1 MLDLSK
7 VKTKDRKILEDT
19 KAFVEWY
26 NTVFPDGQLP
36 SYEEF
41 QTRVTRENMNVR
53 DAWIA
58 RFYNEGINI
67 QTDMGISMEKF
78 VGPDIAN
85 AAKALV
91 KEFPRA
97 SRNSP
102 GPEKLALDIKNSKA
116 YFGLSIDEF
125 RSQTSGVK
133 SLANLKQ
140 TMFGKGGTE
149 GKIAKFLN
157 EGRGAGST
165 GAKTTLGAVI
175 SDESMRAMLEGFND
189 IPDDDVREM
198 LWVGSFGAR
207 GEATVN
213 IAINKEIAVAA
224 AQSDQYWDPVNKVL
238 VATDTGTR
246 KGLPPSRKVDPITEE
261 ILDRRWQAAVD
272 AGETRLF
279 PDDIADVK
287 KLSSAL
293 QKYVFPK
300 ITGVD
305 QTLMGKELV
314 GITDLR
320 KVVGSWML
328 KTLGQGDKIDQL
340 LSHTEDTLD
349 EAARISRVG
358 RTRYLT
364 IEGDTK
370 VFQDFLNRAVQSWA
384 KLLDV
389 ESIDKLPAKMGL
401 NATVSFDETIPFFD
415 FDETDIDAGNAV
427 DDNRPQGT
435 PKSDRELELEA
446 KERESGIVNRTSGN
460 LASAVQ
466 KDLEA
471 EQKKKELLRLRTENI
486 EAEENLPPPPERIAT
501 VSDDTKVAAK
511 KGFGRLANRLQ
522 RLGGRAG
529 KKILSVVPG
538 VGAGLQMM
546 DAESKKQELM
556 ATGRYTEQQVDD
568 YLRNKIVYG
577 ETPAGLYSDVLEG
590 AEAVKDIFSD
600 VSEEEIKKRD
610 LERMESQMKQIGIQ
624 AGPEA

>member
-1 MLDLSK
+1 
-7 VKTKDRKILEDT
+7 
-19 KAFVEWY
+19 
-26 NTVFPDGQLP
+26 
-36 SYEEF
+36 
-41 QTRVTRENMNVR
+41 
-53 DAWIA
+53 
-58 RFYNEGINI
+58 
-67 QTDMGISMEKF
+67 
-78 VGPDIAN
+78 
-85 AAKALV
+85 
-91 KEFPRA
+91 
-97 SRNSP
+97 
-102 GPEKLALDIKNSKA
+102 
-116 YFGLSIDEF
+116 
-125 RSQTSGVK
+125 
-133 SLANLKQ
+133 
-140 TMFGKGGTE
+140 
-149 GKIAKFLN
+149 
-157 EGRGAGST
+157 
-165 GAKTTLGAVI
+165 
-175 SDESMRAMLEGFND
+175 
-189 IPDDDVREM
+189 
-198 LWVGSFGAR
+198 
-207 GEATVN
+207 
-213 IAINKEIAVAA
+213 
-224 AQSDQYWDPVNKVL
+224 
-238 VATDTGTR
+238 
-246 KGLPPSRKVDPITEE
+246 
-261 ILDRRWQAAVD
+261 
-272 AGETRLF
+272 
-279 PDDIADVK
+279 
-287 KLSSAL
+287 
-293 QKYVFPK
+293 
-300 ITGVD
+300 
-305 QTLMGKELV
+305 
-314 GITDLR
+314 
-320 KVVGSWML
+320 
-328 KTLGQGDKIDQL
+328 
-340 LSHTEDTLD
+340 
-349 EAARISRVG
+349 
-358 RTRYLT
+358 
-364 IEGDTK
+364 
-370 VFQDFLNRAVQSWA
+370 
-384 KLLDV
+384 
-389 ESIDKLPAKMGL
+389 MGL

-529 KKILSVVPG
+529 KKVLSVVPG